1 MRQRVRLPHE
11 PRHAGG
17 NKVVKPT
24 ARGAGALLLAS
35 ITLAG
40 CQAKPLAKAATPAD
54 IGVEQ
59 LAKSPN
65 GYAGKGIMVRGVVSA
80 IAADGH
86 TFTVID
92 EAEYRSCRELG
103 CATYEV
109 PIAFAGTMPETAST
123 VRVAGRLEQ
132 PEPGRFVVR
141 AERVEA
147 VR

>member
-1 MRQRVRLPHE
+1 MR
-11 PRHAGG
+11 
-17 NKVVKPT
+17 PT
-24 ARGAGALLLAS
+24 ARGTVVLLLAS
-35 ITLAG
+35 ITLGG
-40 CQAKPLAKAATPAD
+40 CQAKPLAKATPLAE

-59 LAKSPN
+59 LAKSP
-65 GYAGKGIMVRGVVSA
+65 GGFAGKGIMVRGVVSA

-103 CATYEV
+103 CAAYEV
-109 PIAFAGTMPETAST
+109 PIAFAGAMPETACT

-132 PEPGRFVVR
+132 PEPGRYVVR
-141 AERVEA
+141 ADRVEA